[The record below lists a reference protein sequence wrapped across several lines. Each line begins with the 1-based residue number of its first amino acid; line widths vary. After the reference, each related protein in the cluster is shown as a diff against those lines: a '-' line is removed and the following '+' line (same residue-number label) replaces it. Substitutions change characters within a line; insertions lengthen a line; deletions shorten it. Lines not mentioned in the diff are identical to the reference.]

1 VRTISV
7 YLSIGYSGA
16 EREDTLEIDDDASED
31 QIEEMVRDWAYDYIN
46 WGWQEDKTEN
56 TK

>member
-1 VRTISV
+1 MRTISV